1 MATAA
6 DTTRTTIRR
15 ATTSDAALFTAL
27 AESTFVHTF
36 GADNRPEDMTLY
48 LGEAFGEDI
57 QRRELGDPRNTVLL
71 AEQGGSPV
79 GYAMLREDNAPDCVA
94 DRSAIEIAR
103 LYAVSHAIGKGIGAA
118 LMQRCFD
125 VAVERG
131 RRTVWL
137 GVWEHNP
144 RAIAFYQKW
153 GFVDA
158 GAKAFVLGRD
168 QQTDRVMTRAV
179 ERAEHQGVACAIR

>member
-1 MATAA
+1 MTTAA
-6 DTTRTTIRR
+6 GTTPITIRQ

-27 AESTFVHTF
+27 AESTFVDTF
-36 GADNRPEDMTLY
+36 GADNTPEDMALY
-48 LGEAFGEDI
+48 LADAFGEDI
-57 QRRELGDPRNTVLL
+57 QRGELGDVRNTVLL
-71 AEQGGSPV
+71 VERGGALV
-79 GYAMLREDNAPDCVA
+79 GYAMLREDNAPECVA
-94 DRSAIEIAR
+94 DRKAIEIAR
-103 LYAVSHAIGKGIGAA
+103 LYAVSHVIGKGIGAA

-125 VAVERG
+125 VAAERG
-131 RRTVWL
+131 RRTIWL

-168 QQTDRVMTRAV
+168 HQTDRVMTRAV
-179 ERAEHQGVACAIR
+179 ERAEHQGVVCAIR

>member
-6 DTTRTTIRR
+6 DTTRTAIRQ
-15 ATTSDAALFTAL
+15 ATTSDVALFTAL
-27 AESTFVHTF
+27 AESTFVDTF
-36 GADNRPEDMTLY
+36 GADNTPGDMTLY

-57 QRRELGDPRNTVLL
+57 QRRELADPRNTVLL

-94 DRSAIEIAR
+94 DRAAIEIAR

-131 RRTVWL
+131 RRMVWL

-144 RAIAFYQKW
+144 RAIAFYRKW

-168 QQTDRVMTRAV
+168 HQTDRVMTRAV
-179 ERAEHQGVACAIR
+179 ERAEHQGVVCAIR